1 MAYNSEG
8 MARLLHGCKY
18 KVHRLSLSSMAVGG
32 AIYGTAIATSLSQV
46 RSLILFKNPIPPLLW
61 FKYLRVLIITRGGG
75 GEIVHL
81 TAISQLFQLRYLMVR
96 AHGQIELPNELGE
109 LVYLETL
116 DIDNCKLIK
125 SIPQI

>member
-1 MAYNSEG
+1 MF
-8 MARLLHGCKY
+8 
-18 KVHRLSLSSMAVGG
+18 V
-32 AIYGTAIATSLSQV
+32 IANAD
-46 RSLILFKNPIPPLLW
+46 IK
-61 FKYLRVLIITRGGG
+61 
-75 GEIVHL
+75 EIVDL

>member
-1 MAYNSEG
+1 
-8 MARLLHGCKY
+8 
-18 KVHRLSLSSMAVGG
+18 
-32 AIYGTAIATSLSQV
+32 
-46 RSLILFKNPIPPLLW
+46 
-61 FKYLRVLIITRGGG
+61 
-75 GEIVHL
+75 
-81 TAISQLFQLRYLMVR
+81 MVR